1 MRETVGKTRNIRL
14 NDEEWEDFR
23 ELLGIKWLREQI
35 AKAKKRA
42 DRRAISK

>member
-1 MRETVGKTRNIRL
+1 MRKQTAGANRNIRL

-42 DRRAISK
+42 ARNTDK